1 MPGRAHNPQNNAHQS
16 YLQFVKFIFKKVLP
30 HQRQVDREGMQEGG
44 GGLSGFGSGSELI
57 SVNAPKNEMPFE
69 MRSCQAKGVA
79 AYLPLQIQ
87 LRQHKVSVG
96 SVCCEL
102 VSKLAARSCRLIY
115 KTKFDSCAN

>member
-1 MPGRAHNPQNNAHQS
+1 M
-16 YLQFVKFIFKKVLP
+16 
-30 HQRQVDREGMQEGG
+30 
-44 GGLSGFGSGSELI
+44 
-57 SVNAPKNEMPFE
+57 NAPKNEMPFE

-102 VSKLAARSCRLIY
+102 VSKLAARSCRLF
-115 KTKFDSCAN
+115 TKRNLTLVLIRALAFVYC

>member
-1 MPGRAHNPQNNAHQS
+1 MGVAGRAHNPLNNAHQS

-30 HQRQVDREGMQEGG
+30 HQRQVERGAGR
-44 GGLSGFGSGSELI
+44 GLSGFGSGSELI

-87 LRQHKVSVG
+87 LRQHKVSVA
-96 SVCCEL
+96 SEYCKL
-102 VSKLAARSCRLIY
+102 VSELPARSCRLIY
-115 KTKFDSCAN
+115 KTKCDSCAN